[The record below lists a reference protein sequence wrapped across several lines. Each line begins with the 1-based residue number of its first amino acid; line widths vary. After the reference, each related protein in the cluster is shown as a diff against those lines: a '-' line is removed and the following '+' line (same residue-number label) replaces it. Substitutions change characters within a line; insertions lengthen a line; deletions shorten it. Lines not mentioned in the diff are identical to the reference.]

1 MSNGEL
7 VLSPTPSGCR
17 ALGNTRGFKMDLEVA
32 SSEQVKEWF
41 EARPEYQ
48 EMLIEDM
55 RKTLELPF
63 LKEFKYV
70 FEHTDF
76 LIHPTIGMIPGYS
89 VRGLFDPNGNVV
101 DKPDFETCGYDDE
114 CNRYL
119 YKRLWFL
126 VWVKENY
133 GETDTGIDHLDQFK
147 ILVDQFSSETEEYRR
162 DLDDYFYGWQSR
174 VFSNGKRFVPLTELD
189 GVEISKLRDSEVLE
203 GAEPGGDV
211 EIYAAVLESDEGK
224 VFIRIS
230 GASGGHLMEVTS
242 NEEAEVILI
251 EIWG

>member
-1 MSNGEL
+1 
-7 VLSPTPSGCR
+7 
-17 ALGNTRGFKMDLEVA
+17 MDLEVA
-32 SSEQVKEWF
+32 SSEQVIEWF
-41 EARPEYQ
+41 EARPDYQ

-63 LKEFKYV
+63 LKEFKDV

-89 VRGLFDPNGNVV
+89 VRGLFDPIGNVV

-147 ILVDQFSSETEEYRR
+147 SLVDQFSSETEEYRR
-162 DLDDYFYGWQSR
+162 DLDDYFHGWQSR

-230 GASGGHLMEVTS
+230 GASGGHLMEVAS
-242 NEEAEVILI
+242 NEEAEKILN

>member
-1 MSNGEL
+1 MN
-7 VLSPTPSGCR
+7 
-17 ALGNTRGFKMDLEVA
+17 LEVA
-32 SSEQVKEWF
+32 SSEQVIAWF
-41 EARPEYQ
+41 EARPDYQ

-55 RKTLELPF
+55 RKTLEQPF

-89 VRGLFDPNGNVV
+89 VRGLFDPIGNVV

-133 GETDTGIDHLDQFK
+133 GETDTGIDHPDQFEN
-147 ILVDQFSSETEEYRR
+147 LVDQFSTETEQYREG
-162 DLDDYFYGWQSR
+162 LNDYFYGWMDR
-174 VFSNGKRFVPLTELD
+174 VFSNGKRFVEVSDLE
-189 GVEISKLRDSEVLE
+189 GVNISDLRESEGLE
-203 GAEPGGDV
+203 GAEAGGDV
-211 EIYAAVLESDEGK
+211 EIYARVLESDEGK
-224 VFIRIS
+224 IYIEITGRY
-230 GASGGHLMEVTS
+230 LMEVAS
-242 NEEAEVILI
+242 NEEAEKILN
-251 EIWG
+251 EIWI

>member
-1 MSNGEL
+1 MN
-7 VLSPTPSGCR
+7 
-17 ALGNTRGFKMDLEVA
+17 LEVA
-32 SSEQVKEWF
+32 ANEQVIEWF
-41 EARPEYQ
+41 EARPDYK
-48 EMLIEDM
+48 EMLIENM

-89 VRGLFDPNGNVV
+89 VRGLFDPIGNVV

-147 ILVDQFSSETEEYRR
+147 SLVDQFSSETEEYRR
-162 DLDDYFYGWQSR
+162 DLDDYFHGWQSR

-230 GASGGHLMEVTS
+230 GASGGHLMEVAS
-242 NEEAEVILI
+242 NEEAEKILN

>member
-1 MSNGEL
+1 VN
-7 VLSPTPSGCR
+7 
-17 ALGNTRGFKMDLEVA
+17 LEVA
-32 SSEQVKEWF
+32 TNEQVIEWF

-119 YKRLWFL
+119 YKRPWFL

-147 ILVDQFSSETEEYRR
+147 NLVDQFSSETEEYRR

-242 NEEAEVILI
+242 NEEAEVILN

>member
-1 MSNGEL
+1 
-7 VLSPTPSGCR
+7 
-17 ALGNTRGFKMDLEVA
+17 MDLEVA
-32 SSEQVKEWF
+32 SNEQVFEWF

-89 VRGLFDPNGNVV
+89 VRGLFDPIGNVV

-147 ILVDQFSSETEEYRR
+147 NLVDQFSSETEEYRR

-174 VFSNGKRFVPLTELD
+174 VFSNRKRFVPLTELD

-230 GASGGHLMEVTS
+230 GVSGGHLMEVTS
-242 NEEAEVILI
+242 NEEAEVILN

>member
-1 MSNGEL
+1 ME
-7 VLSPTPSGCR
+7 
-17 ALGNTRGFKMDLEVA
+17 LEVA
-32 SSEQVKEWF
+32 SSEQVIEWF

-89 VRGLFDPNGNVV
+89 VRGLFDPIGNVV

-133 GETDTGIDHLDQFK
+133 GEIDTGIDHLDQFK

-189 GVEISKLRDSEVLE
+189 GVEISKLRDNEVLE

-230 GASGGHLMEVTS
+230 GASGGHLMEVAS
-242 NEEAEVILI
+242 NEEAEKILN

>member
-1 MSNGEL
+1 
-7 VLSPTPSGCR
+7 
-17 ALGNTRGFKMDLEVA
+17 MDFEVA
-32 SSEQVKEWF
+32 SSEQVIEWF
-41 EARPEYQ
+41 EARPDYK

-76 LIHPTIGMIPGYS
+76 LIHPTIGMIPGYA
-89 VRGLFDPNGNVV
+89 VRGLFDPIGNVV

-147 ILVDQFSSETEEYRR
+147 NLVDQFSSETEEYRR

-211 EIYAAVLESDEGK
+211 EIYSAVLESDEGK
-224 VFIRIS
+224 VFTRIS
-230 GASGGHLMEVTS
+230 GASGGHLMEVAS
-242 NEEAEVILI
+242 NEEAEKILN
-251 EIWG
+251 EIWS